1 MHRADCPNMQES
13 ALGEEDKGRFI
24 NVSWNSEKNSGYVT
38 TIQVEAYDRDGLLIE
53 VSSILSELKMSCK
66 SINARVNKKE
76 IAVISLGLEIT
87 DKSDLEK
94 VTKRIKQMS
103 GIIAV
108 TRKSN

>member
-1 MHRADCPNMQES
+1 
-13 ALGEEDKGRFI
+13 
-24 NVSWNSEKNSGYVT
+24 
-38 TIQVEAYDRDGLLIE
+38 
-53 VSSILSELKMSCK
+53 MSCK